1 VDAVDRVKV
10 EVPVPPDARL
20 TLVGFNEADG
30 PLGETVATSFTVLA
44 NPARLVR
51 LIVDV
56 AEDPGV
62 TARPLGFAEMKK
74 SGCEGCDTLT
84 ETVTECESVPS

>member
-1 VDAVDRVKV
+1 VDAVDTVKV
-10 EVPVPPDARL
+10 EVPVPPEARL
-20 TLVGFNEADG
+20 TLIGFNETDG
-30 PLGETVATSFTVLA
+30 PLGETVATRFTAFA

-51 LIVDV
+51 LIAEV
-56 AEDPGV
+56 AEEPGV

-74 SGCEGCDTLT
+74 SGCKGCETLT

>member
-1 VDAVDRVKV
+1 VEAVDTVRV

-30 PLGETVATSFTVLA
+30 PFGETVATRFTVLA

-62 TARPLGFAEMKK
+62 KARPPGFAEMKK
-74 SGCEGCDTLT
+74 SGCDG
-84 ETVTECESVPS
+84 

>member
-1 VDAVDRVKV
+1 MAAVDTVKV
-10 EVPVPPDARL
+10 ELPVPPDARL

-30 PLGETVATSFTVLA
+30 PLGETVAKRFTALA

-56 AEDPGV
+56 AEAPGV

-74 SGCEGCDTLT
+74 SGCEG
-84 ETVTECESVPS
+84 

>member
-1 VDAVDRVKV
+1 MDAVDRVKV

-30 PLGETVATSFTVLA
+30 PLGETAATRFTVSA
-44 NPARLVR
+44 NPARLVS

-62 TARPLGFAEMKK
+62 KARPLGFAEMKK
-74 SGCEGCDTLT
+74 SGCDG
-84 ETVTECESVPS
+84 